1 MQKVADAIYDE
12 IDDLYRKTDILLGMW
27 MRSVAER
34 EFNRNYSDDNNREST
49 HYELQIDFTG
59 ISFRIRWIEFQFVK
73 SGSKTLRL
81 TKAINAPENGTHK
94 LSQFKKAEQWEL
106 RLIEQLEPAFGTIR
120 HQLKYLAKAHNSIV
134 WAAKV
139 NKTPLEVKQIKDRV
153 ERSHRSIKSIKESMK
168 SSMDAFEVS

>member
-12 IDDLYRKTDILLGMW
+12 IDDLYRKANILLGMW

-34 EFNRNYSDDNNREST
+34 EFNRNYSDYNNREST
-49 HYELQIDFTG
+49 HYEVRLEFSG
-59 ISFRIRWIEFQFVK
+59 INFKIRWFEFQFVK
-73 SGSKTLRL
+73 RGSKTLRISKSVH
-81 TKAINAPENGTHK
+81 TPESGK
-94 LSQFKKAEQWEL
+94 LKMSQFKSADEWEL
-106 RLIEQLEPAFGTIR
+106 RLIEQLESAFGTIR

-139 NKTPLEVKQIKDRV
+139 NKTPLEVKHIKDRV

-168 SSMDAFEVS
+168 SSMDAFEIS